1 MSRRSSR
8 LGLQYDELL
17 KFYSHND
24 IDYIKISFQNDH
36 GDTIISIVSIVNNRL
51 YISEFR
57 KFKGESSKSSAKL
70 SHNSIPYCKTFD
82 EYIAAID
89 AFYKS
94 IGMHYNI
101 EKFISDNKK
110 NPMQYD
116 ELIDSYNRD
125 CINYVEHR
133 FTNDSGTQCVEI
145 VAALSDSSD
154 GIRSVIFSKDNET
167 DKWIQ
172 ILALDYANFEQYY
185 ILNKN
190 KRRIVDY
197 KFKKYLLYNR
207 RKFDIYG
214 FAKFTDYS
222 ADYYDN
228 TTYYKYMICD
238 YGKAI
243 KELNADKEDHH
254 LTDDER
260 KQYQG
265 SIDKGIVIYN
275 CCYGDELVGYAKKN
289 GGILWNLM
297 N

>member
-17 KFYSHND
+17 NFYSHND

-36 GDTIISIVSIVNNRL
+36 GDTIISIVSIVNGRL

-70 SHNSIPYCKTFD
+70 SHNSIPYCKTLD
-82 EYIAAID
+82 EYIIAID

-125 CINYVEHR
+125 YINYVEHR

-145 VAALSDSSD
+145 VAALSDNSD
-154 GIRSVIFSKDNET
+154 GIRSVIFSKDNEA
-167 DKWIQ
+167 DKCLQ
-172 ILALDYANFEQYY
+172 ILALDYTNFEQYY
-185 ILNKN
+185 TLNKN

-214 FAKFTDYS
+214 FARFTGYS

-228 TTYYKYMICD
+228 TTYYRYMICD

-243 KELNADKEDHH
+243 EELNADKEDHH

-260 KQYQG
+260 KQYQE
-265 SIDKGIVIYN
+265 SIDKGIAIYN

>member
-17 KFYSHND
+17 NFYSHNN

-36 GDTIISIVSIVNNRL
+36 GDTIVSIVSIVNNRL

-125 CINYVEHR
+125 YINYVEHR

-145 VAALSDSSD
+145 VAALSDNSD
-154 GIRSVIFSKDNET
+154 GIRSVIFSKDNEA
-167 DKWIQ
+167 DKWLQ

-214 FAKFTDYS
+214 FARFTGYS

-228 TTYYKYMICD
+228 TTYYRYMICD

-243 KELNADKEDHH
+243 EGLNIDKEDHH

-260 KQYQG
+260 KQYQE
-265 SIDKGIVIYN
+265 SIDRGIVIYD
-275 CCYGDELVGYAKKN
+275 CCDEELVGYAKGR